1 MARTLDSRVRIQHD
15 AKVIAAS
22 PPPSGPT
29 FAQAVVSVIGAMGI
43 VLLVPLTL
51 LAVGTPVA
59 LAVRGLLEAARWLL
73 RMMG

>member
-1 MARTLDSRVRIQHD
+1 MARTLDSRVRIQPD
-15 AKVIAAS
+15 ANVIAAS

-29 FAQAVVSVIGAMGI
+29 VAQAVVSVIGAMGI
-43 VLLVPLTL
+43 VLLVPLAL